1 MRSGIEEIL
10 HFLTKITFQ
19 IRLEANAQFP
29 VTGVAWHKPDTRP
42 YINECC
48 KGAFKRLIK
57 KHLIKNRLPSAKAEA
72 CIQIW
77 GTKGLMLMSIKL
89 WLQYV
94 GCSPT
99 HSSSHVPHIPQG
111 FCCTSGQGDAAA
123 CIMQARHS
131 THTAAQLFVMRMGQ
145 ASGPEGCASAA
156 PQQDLPGTGSHTGN
170 KSTSRK
176 EVAAPPAHLDKASSG
191 QLMAL
196 K

>member
-29 VTGVAWHKPDTRP
+29 VTGVAWHEPDTRP
-42 YINECC
+42 YINGCC

-131 THTAAQLFVMRMGQ
+131 THAAAQCLLWRWGRPQGQ
-145 ASGPEGCASAA
+145 RAVPVQHHSKTYLGRVPIQGRRVHPGKRWQHPQPTWTRHHRASWW
-156 PQQDLPGTGSHTGN
+156 L
-170 KSTSRK
+170 
-176 EVAAPPAHLDKASSG
+176 
-191 QLMAL
+191 
-196 K
+196 

>member
-1 MRSGIEEIL
+1 
-10 HFLTKITFQ
+10 
-19 IRLEANAQFP
+19 
-29 VTGVAWHKPDTRP
+29 
-42 YINECC
+42 
-48 KGAFKRLIK
+48 
-57 KHLIKNRLPSAKAEA
+57 
-72 CIQIW
+72 
-77 GTKGLMLMSIKL
+77 MLMSIKL
-89 WLQYV
+89 GLQYV

-99 HSSSHVPHIPQG
+99 HSSSCG

-123 CIMQARHS
+123 WVMQARHG

-156 PQQDLPGTGSHTGN
+156 PQQDLPGTGSHTGK